1 MAPGMPF
8 AYSAEL
14 NYDREVCRINI
25 RNFHRK
31 LRLLD
36 ANHLENFLCVF
47 HTPLEAYADFLER
60 EKLKRQKNRNQK
72 S

>member
-1 MAPGMPF
+1 MTEAQLTAGKKGG
-8 AYSAEL
+8 
-14 NYDREVCRINI
+14 EVCKIDI
-25 RNFHRK
+25 RLFHRS

-60 EKLKRQKNRNQK
+60 EKHKKQ
-72 S
+72 